1 MAVQL
6 DDAEI
11 DVLLGEEKPLPANYR
26 ELVRTKSKTGHK
38 ERELE
43 VTGAKGSKFRIILR
57 QSNFNPLDF
66 SVILAYQPPKS
77 SQLFRLRRYNGKSH
91 SHSNVLEKQTFYDFH
106 IHKATARYQRES
118 GLREDS
124 FAEIT
129 PRYADFQG
137 ALDCMLADCGFV
149 LPNDTQTSLF

>member
-1 MAVQL
+1 VAVQL

-11 DVLLGEEKPLPANYR
+11 AVLLSEENPLPPNYR

-43 VTGAKGSKFRIILR
+43 VTGANGSKFRIILR

-66 SVILAYQPPKS
+66 SAILAYQPPKS
-77 SQLFRLRRYNGKSH
+77 SQLFRLRRYGKSH
-91 SHSNVLEKQTFYDFH
+91 SHTNVLEKRTFYDFH

-124 FAEIT
+124 FAEVT
-129 PRYADFQG
+129 GRYADFQG
-137 ALDCMLADCGFV
+137 ALDCLLADCGFV
-149 LPNDTQTSLF
+149 LPINPQSSLLF